1 MVIIIYN
8 DNGDNEIIIITIII
22 IIITLLLLYYDYL
35 YYLVTRKLPIKYTLH
50 DYVGLYCRR
59 SNTKS
64 NIELKRA

>member
-1 MVIIIYN
+1 MITA
-8 DNGDNEIIIITIII
+8 NEIMIIITIII
-22 IIITLLLLYYDYL
+22 IITLLPLYYDYL
-35 YYLVTRKLPIKYTLH
+35 YYLVTRKKLPIKYTLH